1 MVYEEHFDE
10 MRETYSFETL
20 AKEIIAR
27 SVSSIWNEAK
37 REWFLHHIVQL
48 GPSDPFDECLCTHP
62 IKELCFIQNKLNN
75 NMAKVGNVCVNNFLG
90 LESDVLFKSRKK
102 LDHDN
107 TKSASQELLN
117 YALKRRFIDEWEFDF
132 YKDKF
137 VRFSSLSYKQQQ
149 MKIKINDNILRGMKK
164 DDIYAEDTSA
174 IDSKKLKK
182 KVSIVHLKNK
192 ALKLKG
198 KGYAGKKVIYVAIP
212 KELDCYY

>member
-1 MVYEEHFDE
+1 MVHNSVNL
-10 MRETYSFETL
+10 TY
-20 AKEIIAR
+20 
-27 SVSSIWNEAK
+27 
-37 REWFLHHIVQL
+37 
-48 GPSDPFDECLCTHP
+48 
-62 IKELCFIQNKLNN
+62 
-75 NMAKVGNVCVNNFLG
+75 
-90 LESDVLFKSRKK
+90 
-102 LDHDN
+102 
-107 TKSASQELLN
+107 
-117 YALKRRFIDEWEFDF
+117 FDF

-198 KGYAGKKVIYVAIP
+198 KGYAGKKVIYVAIGNNRSISHHLKKVASATLRIGKGFIEDCLL
-212 KELDCYY
+212 KED